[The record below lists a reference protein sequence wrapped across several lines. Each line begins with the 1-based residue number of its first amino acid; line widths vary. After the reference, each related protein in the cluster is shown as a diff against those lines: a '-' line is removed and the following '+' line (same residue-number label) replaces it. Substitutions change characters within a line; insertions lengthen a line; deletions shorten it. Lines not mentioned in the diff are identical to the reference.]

1 MATTVFLVA
10 LLTAGAVWT
19 VLNTGLDVAG
29 AVAGAT
35 PSSGTS
41 TSVTASTT
49 TEASAKATSTTA
61 SATSSPTV
69 SALVKAERALAS
81 CRTGV
86 VLRERLAQAAAAT
99 ARNWRAHTEAQQK
112 LEQGTW
118 TPAKAEAV
126 WDTTTARGSDDTK
139 RFRTAAA
146 AVRNGSKATDCSSV
160 AADTASTPLAKKGER
175 CATRVKALAAAAASG
190 AVLNTQWTAHLKMMA
205 DKPHTND
212 AEYHDRWVT
221 MVAQAQAPLKRYAQA
236 SKTLSRTPACSA

>member
-1 MATTVFLVA
+1 MAATVFLVA

-35 PSSGTS
+35 PSSDIS
-41 TSVTASTT
+41 TSATASTT
-49 TEASAKATSTTA
+49 TEPSASPSSPTA

-86 VLRERLAQAAAAT
+86 VLRERLAQAVAAT
-99 ARNWRAHTEAQQK
+99 ARDWKAHTEAQQK
-112 LEQGTW
+112 LERGTW
-118 TPAKAEAV
+118 TPAMAEAV
-126 WDTTTARGSDDTK
+126 WDKTTARGSDDTK
-139 RFRTAAA
+139 RFRAAA
-146 AVRNGSKATDCSSV
+146 ASVRNGSKATDCSSV
-160 AADTASTPLAKKGER
+160 RADTASTPLATKGAR
-175 CATRVKALAAAAASG
+175 CAARVKALASVATTGS
-190 AVLNTQWTAHLKMMA
+190 VLNTQWTAHLKMMA

-236 SKTLSRTPACSA
+236 AKTLSRTPACSA